1 MECFDMGDLAF
12 SKDYTVFHRI
22 QLAAS
27 NDVLGAEVV
36 LRSTESTVM

>member
-1 MECFDMGDLAF
+1 MGDIAF
-12 SKDYTVFHRI
+12 SKDYSMFHRI
-22 QLAAS
+22 HLAAS